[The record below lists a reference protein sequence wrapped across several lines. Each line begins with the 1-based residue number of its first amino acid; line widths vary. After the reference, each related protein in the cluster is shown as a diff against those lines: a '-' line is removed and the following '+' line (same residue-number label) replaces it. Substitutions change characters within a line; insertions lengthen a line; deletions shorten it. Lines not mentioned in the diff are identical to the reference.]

1 VLPSKRRFTR
11 SCHIQDGY
19 KPNPVLAVHQK
30 IEKRVCDNLL
40 VVNQEKKESKQAEDK
55 ENADQEE
62 QWKVTPIQVMQRVGL
77 QLEITLNKLM
87 KEQLEAKPEEKHAD
101 EVNDD

>member
-1 VLPSKRRFTR
+1 
-11 SCHIQDGY
+11 
-19 KPNPVLAVHQK
+19 VHQK

-62 QWKVTPIQVMQRVGL
+62 QWQVTPIQVMQRVGL
-77 QLEITLNKLM
+77 QLEITLNKLT